1 MRPNGLFT
9 YGFHTGRRIPLSYGA
24 VFTSNIRCD
33 TLNRLSAACALQT
46 VHGYIF
52 RTWSALGFTNTSLD
66 HKKIS
71 VAGVHFMD
79 VHAKHPGRTGDGFAL
94 PVHLARS
101 VAAAVRAP
109 YPATV
114 IRPLLERYGFDGLS
128 YIVARTEGRTTTGE
142 IAWSTYPPQWPALYR
157 RATYAAVDSRLT
169 KTRHRVTP
177 YLWDSADSVDNGLA
191 GQFAR
196 DAQRFGIR
204 SGVVISLH
212 DGMAG
217 QVALTFDSVLS
228 ELSGDRREA
237 VLASLGDLMLIAMAL
252 HEGVL
257 SWRVARTAVRKHA
270 GPCLTQREC
279 DCLKFAARGMT
290 SADIGNKLSVTER
303 TVNFHFGRLRRKLGA
318 LNRPEA
324 IAKGVSMGL
333 VTLD

>member
-1 MRPNGLFT
+1 
-9 YGFHTGRRIPLSYGA
+9 
-24 VFTSNIRCD
+24 
-33 TLNRLSAACALQT
+33 
-46 VHGYIF
+46 
-52 RTWSALGFTNTSLD
+52 
-66 HKKIS
+66 
-71 VAGVHFMD
+71 MD
-79 VHAKHPGRTGDGFAL
+79 VHAKHQGRTGDGFAL

-114 IRPLLERYGFDGLS
+114 IRPLLARYGFDGLS

-142 IAWSTYPPQWPALYR
+142 IAWSTYPSQWPALYR
-157 RATYAAVDSRLT
+157 RAAYSAVDPRLA
-169 KTRHRVTP
+169 KSRHRVTP
-177 YLWDSADSVDNGLA
+177 CLWDAAETIGDGLA
-191 GQFAR
+191 QRFVS
-196 DAQRFGIR
+196 DAARFGIR

-217 QVALTFDSVLS
+217 QVALTFDSAQSPLT
-228 ELSGDRREA
+228 GDRREA

-257 SWRVARTAVRKHA
+257 SWRVAKTAARKHA

-324 IAKGVSMGL
+324 IAKGLSMGI
-333 VTLD
+333 VSLD